1 MRCDDLPGRGGQDLC
16 RSCRLDEQL
25 CLSASQKKVVHCYRL
40 CTKGT
45 VEERILA
52 AAQQKTI
59 MNALVMHDG
68 GANQVVAG
76 LRGGVDTV

>member
-1 MRCDDLPGRGGQDLC
+1 MIPYDTIRRIDKDIHDKQAH
-16 RSCRLDEQL
+16 S
-25 CLSASQKKVVHCYRL
+25 SARQKKPVHCYRL

-59 MNALVMHDG
+59 MNALVMQDNG
-68 GANQVVAG
+68 GPNQVALSAG
-76 LRGGVDTV
+76 ACVDICF